1 MRLTTHRTFI
11 GTLPRRA
18 NRRGGTSHSDPIPAN
33 AQALRPSARLKSLPD
48 ACKRGIH
55 EISDS
60 AAHGRPCCMGP
71 HSLIDTLSLS
81 SSFPPPPGV
90 ILCVVVWRP
99 WGIFVI
105 PGFIVVWSGFSGI
118 KGLFVGKVVV
128 GFVTGVF
135 SGISFRASGAVVDRL
150 STGFGSVEA

>member
-1 MRLTTHRTFI
+1 M
-11 GTLPRRA
+11 
-18 NRRGGTSHSDPIPAN
+18 
-33 AQALRPSARLKSLPD
+33 
-48 ACKRGIH
+48 
-55 EISDS
+55 
-60 AAHGRPCCMGP
+60 
-71 HSLIDTLSLS
+71 
-81 SSFPPPPGV
+81 
-90 ILCVVVWRP
+90 WRP